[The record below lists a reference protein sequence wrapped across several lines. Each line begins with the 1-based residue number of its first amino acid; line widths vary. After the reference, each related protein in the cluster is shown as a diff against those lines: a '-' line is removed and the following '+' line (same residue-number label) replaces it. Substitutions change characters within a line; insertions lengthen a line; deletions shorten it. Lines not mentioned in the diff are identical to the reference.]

1 MRLDRA
7 SILIKRASL
16 KFDRISNSVLGKY
29 DLTTGQYKVMMYL
42 FSEADKGVRTVDL
55 DRFHNMSHQTT
66 IGILKNLKK
75 KGLIFYK
82 DNPNDA
88 RSRFIVPTELAY
100 ENQEELTAAGDKLED
115 ELTEK
120 LTEEERQQLVGLL
133 RKLMGIEPDR

>member
-55 DRFHNMSHQTT
+55 DRFHDMSHQTT

-75 KGLIFYK
+75 KGLISYR

-88 RSRFIVPTELAY
+88 RSRFIVPTDLAY
-100 ENQEELTAAGDKLED
+100 QEKEELEAAGDKLED

-120 LTEEERQQLVGLL
+120 LTEEDRRQLVLLL
-133 RKLMGIEPDR
+133 RKLIGIDPGN

>member
-55 DRFHNMSHQTT
+55 DRFHDMSHQTT

-75 KGLIFYK
+75 KGLISYR

-88 RSRFIVPTELAY
+88 RSHFIVPTDLAY
-100 ENQEELTAAGDKLED
+100 REKEELEAAGDKLED

-120 LTEEERQQLVGLL
+120 LTEEDRQQLVLLL
-133 RKLMGIEPDR
+133 RKLIGIEPGN